1 MADETY
7 LGGLEDDGFFTPSI
21 KQHSVEKIRVHN
33 YYLALFTTSMKAH
46 WPQRAYLG
54 LYSGPGRACIE
65 GTGEIIETTAM
76 SAFRPRFPFTKYI
89 FVDNDPRCVEA
100 LAGRIAEL
108 PDQHDVTL
116 IQADV
121 SDAVPQI
128 IDAMP
133 EFRTGH
139 GLLSFCF
146 IDPFSAALD
155 FEVIRTLGSRYKM
168 DFLIL
173 LMLGRDV
180 RTNFRQYLEDP
191 ADTRIASLIDDPD
204 WREEWRERGLPSR
217 DLVRFLLGKFDAA
230 MTRLGY
236 KAGRPSDAHPVRVMG
251 KNVFLYS
258 LVFYSKSDLGKQF
271 WDATRKGAD
280 PQIKLDL

>member
-1 MADETY
+1 VSEGLY
-7 LGGLEDDGFFTPSI
+7 QSGLEDDGLYTPTIKPHSI
-21 KQHSVEKIRVHN
+21 EKIRIHN
-33 YYLALFTTSMKAH
+33 YYVALFTTSMRSL

-54 LYSGPGRACIE
+54 LYSGPGRARVE

-76 SAFRPRFPFTKYI
+76 SAFRPRHPFTNYI
-89 FVDNDPRCVEA
+89 FVDNDAQCVNALRARIEA
-100 LAGRIAEL
+100 LDA
-108 PDQHDVTL
+108 DHDVTL
-116 IQADV
+116 IEADV
-121 SDAVPQI
+121 QEAVPQVI
-128 IDAMP
+128 EAMP
-133 EFRTGH
+133 RFGSGH

-155 FEVIRTLGSRYKM
+155 FDVIRKLGSRYRM

-180 RTNFRQYLEDP
+180 RTNFAQYLEDP
-191 ADTRIASLIDDPD
+191 TDTRIGALIDDPH
-204 WREEWRERGLPSR
+204 WRDEWLSKGLGRR
-217 DLVRFLLGKFDAA
+217 DLVRFILGKFDAA

-236 KAGRPSDAHPVRVMG
+236 KAALPGDAHPVRVMG

-258 LVFYSKSDLGKQF
+258 LVFYSRSDRGRQF

-280 PQIKLDL
+280 PQMRLDL

>member
-1 MADETY
+1 MVDETY
-7 LGGLEDDGFFTPSI
+7 LKDLEDDGFYTPQI

-33 YYLALFTTSMKAH
+33 YYLALFTTSMKTR

-54 LYSGPGRACIE
+54 LYSGPGRARIE
-65 GTGEIIETTAM
+65 ATGEIIETTAM

-89 FVDNDPRCVEA
+89 FVDDDPRCIEA
-100 LAGRIAEL
+100 LERRVAAL

-116 IQADV
+116 IRADV
-121 SDAVPQI
+121 TEAVPHI
-128 IDAMP
+128 IKAMP
-133 EFRTGH
+133 GFRPGH

-146 IDPFSAALD
+146 IDPFSAALN
-155 FEVIRTLGSRYKM
+155 FEVIRTLGGRYKM

-180 RTNFRQYLEDP
+180 RTNFRKYLEDP
-191 ADTRIASLIDDPD
+191 ADRRIASLIDDSN
-204 WREEWRERGLPSR
+204 WRDEWRERGLDRR
-217 DLVRFLLGKFDAA
+217 DLIRFLLEKFDAA
-230 MTRLGY
+230 MTSLGY
-236 KAGRPSDAHPVRVMG
+236 KAARPADAHPIRVMG

-271 WDATRKGAD
+271 WEATRKGAD
-280 PQIKLDL
+280 PQVQFDL

>member
-1 MADETY
+1 VADELY
-7 LGGLEDDGFFTPSI
+7 RGALADDGLYTPII

-54 LYSGPGRACIE
+54 LYSGPGRARLE
-65 GTGEIIETTAM
+65 GTGEIVETTAM
-76 SAFRPRFPFTKYI
+76 SAFRPRSPFTKYI
-89 FVDNDPRCVEA
+89 FVDNDPRCIEA
-100 LAGRIAEL
+100 LEGRIAAL
-108 PDQHDVTL
+108 PDKHDVSL
-116 IQADV
+116 IPADV
-121 SDAVPQI
+121 KDALPQI
-128 IDAMP
+128 VEAMP
-133 EFRTGH
+133 RFGPGN

-180 RTNFRQYLEDP
+180 RTNFRKYLEDP
-191 ADTRIASLIDDPD
+191 ADTRIGSLIDDPN
-204 WREEWRERGLPSR
+204 WREEWRERGLHKR
-217 DLVRFLLGKFDAA
+217 ELVRFLLGKFDAA
-230 MTRLGY
+230 MARLGY

-271 WDATRKGAD
+271 WEATRKGSD
-280 PQIKLDL
+280 PQTKLDL